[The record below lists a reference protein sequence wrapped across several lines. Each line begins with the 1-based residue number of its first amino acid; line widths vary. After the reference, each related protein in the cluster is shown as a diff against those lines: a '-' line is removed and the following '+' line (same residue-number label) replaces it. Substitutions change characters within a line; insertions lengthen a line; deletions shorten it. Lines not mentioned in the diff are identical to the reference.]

1 MLKRRLPLPLLS
13 RHKPRYLAPA
23 AAAQGRGPGRRGP
36 VLSVGQG
43 QRPSMIAHTGR
54 DPKLP
59 TFPAH
64 SLGDDDQ
71 KRDQILR
78 IQHKVFFAHN
88 VTQCPSEEVAPESTW
103 DKGGVVSGKTHGG
116 HRPRYTPT
124 HGGGAAGRNCG
135 GSGGPL
141 GRAEAWG
148 SVCPQLC
155 VSVAGT
161 AAAGRDSG
169 AVTCHLRGC

>member
-1 MLKRRLPLPLLS
+1 
-13 RHKPRYLAPA
+13 
-23 AAAQGRGPGRRGP
+23 
-36 VLSVGQG
+36 
-43 QRPSMIAHTGR
+43 MIAHTGQ

-88 VTQCPSEEVAPESTW
+88 VTQGPSEEVAPESTW

-124 HGGGAAGRNCG
+124 HGGWAAGRNCG
-135 GSGGPL
+135 GLGGPL

-169 AVTCHLRGC
+169 AVTRHLRGC